1 MTMPHKKSIQGLF
14 QALGSTEAR
23 TKFGAARTLR
33 TMSESRPEALYPYFD
48 RLLELS
54 SSDNSF
60 LRWDAMRCLANLA
73 KVDREN
79 RIEANLD
86 RYLSVIPGPQMI
98 GAATV
103 IEGAATIALA
113 KPALAD
119 RLARAI
125 LGVRNATYKTDE
137 CRNVAIGHAVV
148 SLSRFWHLIQD
159 REPVMDFVRSQ
170 LDNTRPSTRE
180 KAERFL
186 KHTQPV

>member
-1 MTMPHKKSIQGLF
+1 MSRKSKSIHGLF
-14 QALGSTEAR
+14 EALGSTDAR
-23 TKFGAARTLR
+23 TKYAAARTLR
-33 TMSESRPEALYPYFD
+33 LLSESRPETLYAHFD

-54 SSDNSF
+54 ASDNSF
-60 LRWDAMRCLANLA
+60 LRWDAARSLANLA
-73 KVDREN
+73 KIDREN

-86 RYLSVIPGPQMI
+86 RYLSAIPGPQMI

-125 LGVRNATYKTDE
+125 VEVRSATYKTEE
-137 CRNVAIGHAVV
+137 CRNVAIGHAIV
-148 SLSRFWHLIQD
+148 SLSRFWDLIQD
-159 REPVMDFVRSQ
+159 REPVLDFVRSQ
-170 LDNTRPSTRE
+170 VGNARASTRE

-186 KHTQPV
+186 KVH